1 MVLLTCTN
9 HNKLFNTF
17 EAFTLL
23 TLWKT
28 KEDDFRTPRLSAVKV
43 TAQRGTFS
51 TPHFNFSKAPS
62 LFCFV
67 FLSKSKDWFVFGP
80 AASSTGIPGSK
91 QQSVPT
97 VPAGSRAVFGGDWGH
112 SIVCSSSGKGCCTCY
127 SSCCTGCHS
136 SVVVVLV
143 CTRNRCCCC
152 CREWSKVSGSS
163 GFEVGSVWAWDVSL
177 RRLRTISG

>member
-1 MVLLTCTN
+1 MF

-23 TLWKT
+23 TLRKT
-28 KEDDFRTPRLSAVKV
+28 KEDGFRTPRSSAVKV

-51 TPHFNFSKAPS
+51 TPHFCFSKAPS

-67 FLSKSKDWFVFGP
+67 FLSKSKNWFVFGP
-80 AASSTGIPGSK
+80 VASSTGIPGNK

-97 VPAGSRAVFGGDWGH
+97 VPAGSRVVFGGDWGH

-143 CTRNRCCCC
+143 CTRNRCCC
-152 CREWSKVSGSS
+152 REWSKVSGSS
-163 GFEVGSVWAWDVSL
+163 EFEVGSVWAWDVSL
-177 RRLRTISG
+177 EYGRL